1 VHQAQHCQL
10 GKGSGVLSAEEL
22 SGGLMVATAP
32 HRGWRAALRSALCDS
47 GMARGN
53 DMELCQARGSWG
65 VGDRVCT

>member
-1 VHQAQHCQL
+1 
-10 GKGSGVLSAEEL
+10 
-22 SGGLMVATAP
+22 MVATAP